1 MTAQPIPADQ
11 LTDLVHA
18 AAAVA
23 GQTDLTAVLFKTVE
37 TGMNLTGATYGALG
51 VLGDHGVLVEFLH
64 AGMEGDTVSKI
75 GAPPMGR
82 GLLGT
87 ITRHKKP
94 VRIDEIRSHADS
106 VGFPPDHPE
115 MHSFLGVPVSVG
127 GRVFGNIYLTEK
139 DGGFT
144 QDDEAVVESLAVI
157 AGAAI
162 STARLQRRLRR
173 LAIIEDRE
181 RIARDLHDAI
191 IQDLFAVGLTI
202 QAQIRLVNDP
212 EVAAALES
220 TVQRLD
226 DAISELRRFIFDLR
240 PPVWAGRNLA
250 REVTEVVETIA
261 EAHEADV
268 VTSFKGPIESIP
280 PSMVEDALQAVKE
293 SLSNALRHA
302 GPQRIEVGVRVD
314 PDSLV
319 VIVTDDGSGFEPGSV
334 TYGMGIEN
342 LRTRAANA
350 GGEATITSRPGK
362 GTTVRVVFPI

>member
-1 MTAQPIPADQ
+1 MAVQPIPAHQ
-11 LTDLVHA
+11 FADLVQA

-37 TGMNLTGATYGALG
+37 TGMALTGATYGALG
-51 VLGDHGVLVEFLH
+51 VLGEHGVLVEFLH
-64 AGMEGDTVSKI
+64 AGMDRSTVARI
-75 GAPPMGR
+75 GSPPMGR

-87 ITRHKKP
+87 IARDQRT
-94 VRIDEIRSHADS
+94 VRIDQITEHADS
-106 VGFPPDHPE
+106 VGFPAHHPP
-115 MHSFLGVPVSVG
+115 MSSFLGVPISVG

-139 DGGFT
+139 DDGFT
-144 QDDEAVVESLAVI
+144 PDDESVVEALAVV

-173 LAIIEDRE
+173 VAIIEDRE

-202 QAQIRLVNDP
+202 QAQLRLVGDSD
-212 EVAAALES
+212 VANALEG
-220 TVQRLD
+220 TVKRLD

-250 REVTEVVETIA
+250 REVTEVVETLA
-261 EAHEADV
+261 EAHHADV
-268 VTSFKGPIESIP
+268 VTSFEGPIESVP
-280 PSMVEDALQAVKE
+280 TGVVEDAVQAVKE

-302 GPQRIEVGVRVD
+302 GPERIEVGVRVE
-314 PDSLV
+314 PDCLV
-319 VIVTDDGSGFEPGSV
+319 VIVTDDGSGFEPGAV

-350 GGEATITSRPGK
+350 GGEATISSRPGK
-362 GTTVRVVFPI
+362 GTTVKVVFPI